1 MVKIRVPFGA
11 AGEDASLGDIVD
23 KGGGYQVPAT
33 NQQETIVDRPEA
45 PPDPVG
51 LARDIY
57 EDSTRFVESSLK
69 AQWEK
74 DERAFQGR
82 HPAGSKY
89 LSDAYRGRTRLFRP
103 KTRTMI
109 RQGDAQLAQS
119 FFSNEDV
126 LTVRPYDE
134 TNKLQKASADIHKE
148 LLQYRLTTP
157 NPRVGIPWFQITLG
171 AYQDAQKYGCVSSK
185 QYWEYKEREDIVEIP
200 MVDPDT
206 GQPMMGEDG
215 KPRMRKT
222 TKRTVIRDKPV
233 VDIIPIENIRIDRSA
248 HWYDPINTS
257 PFVIILTP
265 MYIHEIERRMKTVD
279 PKTGQPQWLSIHR
292 AELKQSATRQS
303 WDSTRTHREEN
314 REDSKDSE
322 ITVDEYTIVWVH
334 ENIVQWNDRDWVYYT
349 AGINH
354 LLSHPVPLEEV
365 YKHASDGNRPIVMG
379 YCLIETNKIYPSSKP
394 KITADLQ
401 REANDVANLRLDNV
415 KLALN
420 KRYLVKRGRQ
430 VDLRSLLR
438 NVAGSITLVTNL
450 EDDVKVLETRDV
462 TASAYQEQNL
472 LNADFDDIAGMFTP
486 GSVATNRKLNETV
499 GGMQLLSG
507 ASNLL
512 SEMDLRVFTE
522 TWAEP
527 VLRQL
532 IQMER
537 HYETDTVLLATAGQ
551 KAQIFKRYGISKIDD
566 ELLSQDLMV
575 KVNVGLGAT
584 DPMQR
589 LNKIRVAAETVGAIF
604 GDKLNEFMNAE
615 EVLNEIFAPLG
626 FRDGSRFF
634 DFKNQNPTVI
644 MLQQQLKQ
652 LQRELETKMIE
663 AKTKKEVAQIG
674 AIAKILAQYAE
685 NEGKREG
692 EGIDFVNQMKQG
704 GAKFEGEKQIEEL
717 RQRGAAEQAEI
728 KERGRQHSE
737 SKGNIMKLL
746 GEALRGANALEV
758 EKERGRNAAKR
769 PTGNK

>member
-1 MVKIRVPFGA
+1 MTKIKTPYGA
-11 AGEDASLGDIVD
+11 SGEDASKGDITD
-23 KGGGYQVPAT
+23 KAGGYQVPVANQEMVAT
-33 NQQETIVDRPEA
+33 A
-45 PPDPVG
+45 PQGPSDPLG

-89 LSDAYRGRTRLFRP
+89 LSDAFRGRTRLFRP

-109 RQGDAQLAQS
+109 RQGDANLAQS

-134 TNKLQKASADIHKE
+134 TNKMQKASADIHKE

-157 NPRVGIPWFQITLG
+157 NPKVGIPWFLITIG
-171 AYQDAQKYGCVSSK
+171 ANQDAQKYGCVASK
-185 QYWEYKEREDIVEIP
+185 QYWDYKERIDTIEVP
-200 MVDPDT
+200 VVDPETQQPMIGQD
-206 GQPMMGEDG
+206 GQPLIQKKE
-215 KPRMRKT
+215 
-222 TKRTVIRDKPV
+222 KRTVIRDKPC
-233 VDIIPIENIRIDRSA
+233 VDLIPIENLRIDRTA

-257 PFVIILTP
+257 PFVIILSP
-265 MYIHEIERRMKTVD
+265 MYIHEVERRMNTID
-279 PKTGQPQWLSIHR
+279 PKTGQQQWFPLSR
-292 AELKQSATRQS
+292 SELKASATRQS
-303 WDSTRTHREEN
+303 WDSTRTQREGN
-314 REDSKDSE
+314 REDSTDSE
-322 ITVDEYTIVWVH
+322 IAVDEYSIIWVH
-334 ENIVQWNDRDWVYYT
+334 ENIVQWNDRDWVFYT

-354 LLSHPVPLEEV
+354 LLSNPMPLEEV
-365 YKHASDGNRPIVMG
+365 YRHASDGNRPIVMG
-379 YCLIETNKIYPSSKP
+379 YCLLETNKIYPSSKP
-394 KITADLQ
+394 KITEALQ
-401 REANDVANLRLDNV
+401 REANDIVNLRLDNV

-420 KRYLVKRGRQ
+420 KRFLVKRGRQ
-430 VDLRSLLR
+430 VDLRSLMR
-438 NVAGSITLVTNL
+438 NVPGSITLVTDI
-450 EDDVKVLETRDV
+450 EKDVDVLETKDV
-462 TASAYQEQNL
+462 TSSAYQEQNL
-472 LNADFDDIAGMFTP
+472 LNVDFDDIAGMFTP
-486 GSVATNRKLNETV
+486 GTVATNRRLNETV
-499 GGMQLLSG
+499 GGLQLLSG

-532 IQMER
+532 VQMER

-551 KAQIFKRYGISKIDD
+551 KARIFQRYGINTIND

-615 EVLNEIFAPLG
+615 EILNEIFAPLG

-634 DFKNQNPTVI
+634 DFKGQNPTVI
-644 MLQQQLKQ
+644 MLQQQLQQ
-652 LQRELETKMIE
+652 LQKELETKQIE
-663 AKTKKEVAQIG
+663 GATKKEVAQIG
-674 AIAKILAQYAE
+674 AIAKILTQYAE

-692 EGIDFVNQMKQG
+692 EGIAFVSDIKQA

-717 RQRGAAEQAEI
+717 RQRGAVEQAEMT
-728 KERGRQHSE
+728 ERGRQHSE
-737 SKGNIMKLL
+737 SKSNIMKLL
-746 GEALRGANALEV
+746 GEALRGVNALEV
-758 EKERGRNAAKR
+758 EKERGKNAAKR
-769 PTGNK
+769 PAAAK

>member
-1 MVKIRVPFGA
+1 MVKVKVPWGA

-23 KGGGYQVPAT
+23 KRGGYQVPAA
-33 NQQETIVDRPEA
+33 NQEMVVNRPEA

-82 HPAGSKY
+82 HPPGSKY
-89 LSDAYRGRTRLFRP
+89 LSDSFKGRTSLYRP

-109 RQGDAQLAQS
+109 RQGDANLAQS

-126 LTVRPYDE
+126 LVVRPYDE
-134 TNKLQKASADIHKE
+134 TNELQAAAAEIHKE

-157 NPRVGIPWFQITLG
+157 NPRVGIPWFLITLG
-171 AYQDAQKYGCVSSK
+171 AYQDAQKYGCVASK
-185 QYWEYKEREDIVEIP
+185 QYWEYKEREDIVDVP
-200 MVDPDT
+200 VTDPAT
-206 GQPMMGEDG
+206 GQPVIGQDG
-215 KPRMRKT
+215 MPAMRQT

-233 VDIIPIENIRIDRSA
+233 VDLIPIENLRIDRSA

-265 MYIHEIERRMKTVD
+265 MYIHEIERRMETVD
-279 PKTGQPQWLSIHR
+279 PKTGQPQWLRLQR
-292 AELKQSATRQS
+292 AELKQSATRQA
-303 WDSTRTHREEN
+303 WDSTRLQREGH

-322 ITVDEYTIVWVH
+322 ITVDEYSIVWVH

-349 AGINH
+349 SGINH
-354 LLSHPVPLEEV
+354 LLSHPKPLEEV
-365 YKHASDGNRPIVMG
+365 YRHATDGNRPIVMG
-379 YCLIETNKIYPSSKP
+379 YCLLEAHKIYPSSKV
-394 KITADLQ
+394 KITESLQ
-401 REANDVANLRLDNV
+401 REANDVVNLRLDNV

-420 KRYLVKRGRQ
+420 KRYLVRRGRQ

-438 NVAGSITLVTNL
+438 NVAGSITLVTDL
-450 EDDVKVLETRDV
+450 EGDVKVLETKDV
-462 TASAYQEQNL
+462 TSSAYQEQNL
-472 LNADFDDIAGMFTP
+472 LNVDFDDIAGMFTP
-486 GSVATNRKLNETV
+486 GTVATNRRLNETV
-499 GGMQLLSG
+499 GGLQLLSG

-537 HYETDTVLLATAGQ
+537 HYETDTVLLATAGE
-551 KAQIFKRYGISKIDD
+551 KAKIFQRYGISKIND
-566 ELLSQDLMV
+566 ELLAQDLMV

-604 GDKLNEFMNAE
+604 GDKMNSMLKADE
-615 EVLNEIFAPLG
+615 ILKEIFAPLG

-634 DFKNQNPTVI
+634 DFKGQDPTVL
-644 MLQQQLKQ
+644 MLQQELEQLKKQ
-652 LQRELETKMIE
+652 LETKMIE
-663 AKTKKEVAQIG
+663 GQTKKEVAQIS
-674 AIAKILAQYAE
+674 AIAKILTQYAE
-685 NEGKREG
+685 NEGKLEREG
-692 EGIDFVNQMKQG
+692 ISFINEMKLEG
-704 GAKFEGEKQIEEL
+704 AEFEGDKQIEAL
-717 RQRGAAEQAEI
+717 KLRGAAEQGEI
-728 KERGRQHSE
+728 AERGRQHSE
-737 SKGNIMKLL
+737 SKKNIMALL
-746 GEALRGANALEV
+746 GEALRGTNAMELERL
-758 EKERGRNAAKR
+758 RGRNAARR
-769 PTGNK
+769 PANSG